1 MGSGDVDLLVLVPC
15 GRTRRFVRGTCLIDE
30 KRAMSDLPVETV
42 RRPAG
47 SGLTSHMSTEARVPG
62 VSDRCIAL
70 KVGYVPMDLG
80 PDRNHD
86 HAIAELHRELAV
98 RAVPSGLA

>member
-1 MGSGDVDLLVLVPC
+1 
-15 GRTRRFVRGTCLIDE
+15 
-30 KRAMSDLPVETV
+30 MSDLPVETV

-47 SGLTSHMSTEARVPG
+47 SGFTSHMSTE
-62 VSDRCIAL
+62 AL

-98 RAVPSGLA
+98 RAVRSGLA